1 MVPETDSHF
10 GSWLNRHLNNMYTNL
25 KRFKENIDNINPEKI
40 IGDTDNNLFLR
51 QQIAPYKFLKPPLTT
66 LDLSTHDDGN

>member
-1 MVPETDSHF
+1 
-10 GSWLNRHLNNMYTNL
+10 MYKNI

-51 QQIAPYKFLKPPLTT
+51 QQIAPFEFLKPPLTT
-66 LDLSTHDDGN
+66 LNFLLGIYF